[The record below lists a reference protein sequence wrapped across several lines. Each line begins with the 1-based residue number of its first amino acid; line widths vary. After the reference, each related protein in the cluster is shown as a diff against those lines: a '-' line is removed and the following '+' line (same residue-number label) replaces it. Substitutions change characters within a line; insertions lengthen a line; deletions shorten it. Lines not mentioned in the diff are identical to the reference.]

1 MLLHGFQVVFKLNLL
16 QDAVE
21 VDPEFSDLFLALGT
35 VALVLPLLKSPVV
48 MLILRL
54 FLEQVLQVRRIALG
68 REVEAELVLDSLQEQ
83 QLQHPPLR

>member
-16 QDAVE
+16 QNAVE

-54 FLEQVLQVRRIALG
+54 FLEQVL
-68 REVEAELVLDSLQEQ
+68 
-83 QLQHPPLR
+83 